1 MIEITLGLL
10 IAFVVAYYSIPIIIK
25 VSYEKKL
32 FDLPNERKLHANS
45 IPTLGGIGIF
55 AGIVCSFLLTIGF
68 DNNAY
73 GFQYLMAACIV
84 TFFIGLKDDI
94 SNLSPYKKFL
104 GHILAALILV
114 IPQTAYINNFG
125 GFLGIYEV
133 PPLISYIISIV
144 AIVFIINAF
153 NLIDGVDA
161 LASSISIIACIG
173 FFVFFFLNNKIE
185 LAAVSAI
192 ISGALLAFL
201 IFNRHPAK
209 IFMGD
214 TGALLL
220 GLLFAYLAFAFINI
234 HIKET
239 ATLKYKF
246 QSPHA
251 MALIFIFLPL
261 FDTFRVFAIRIFKGG
276 SPFEADRNH
285 LHHILL
291 GFGLGPRKTVFTLI
305 LSSVLII
312 ILGVL
317 LDKFGNNAVLFTVV
331 GFACLSVFVMVKRS
345 KQIAS
350 KESLSGNIRKKQNG
364 FIRILNESKK
374 VVNK

>member
-114 IPQTAYINNFG
+114 IPQSAYISNYG
-125 GFLGIYEV
+125 GILGIYEV
-133 PPLISYIISIV
+133 PPLIAYIISIV
-144 AIVFIINAF
+144 VIVFIINAF

-161 LASSISIIACIG
+161 LVSSISILACIG

-185 LAAVSAI
+185 LAAITAI
-192 ISGALLAFL
+192 ITGALLAFL

-234 HIKET
+234 HIKEA
-239 ATLKYKF
+239 ATLQYKF

-261 FDTFRVFAIRIFKGG
+261 FDTFRVFAIRILKGG

-291 GFGLGPRKTVFTLI
+291 GFGIGPQKTVLTLI
-305 LSSVLII
+305 LSTLLMTS
-312 ILGVL
+312 LGVL
-317 LDKFGNNAVLFTVV
+317 LDRFGNNVALFTVV
-331 GFACLSVFVMVKRS
+331 GFACLSMIVIVKKS
-345 KQIAS
+345 KQVTSVKA
-350 KESLSGNIRKKQNG
+350 LSGNNRKKQNG